1 MQNFSIQNVQTS
13 LAEDPALTIENV
25 LDLFNEE
32 AYALEQGG
40 LMSKKPISEQIIKT
54 LSQQL
59 HKEEN
64 AQVKEVIA
72 AAIGGVGL
80 PEAQPCLDSLLKCL
94 KKKEP
99 KKL

>member
-1 MQNFSIQNVQTS
+1 MLKCLLTPGQDSRARGGLLQNFSIQNVQTS

-40 LMSKKPISEQIIKT
+40 LMSKKPISEQIVKT

-64 AQVKEVIA
+64 A
-72 AAIGGVGL
+72 
-80 PEAQPCLDSLLKCL
+80 
-94 KKKEP
+94 
-99 KKL
+99 